1 MMNLR
6 DFVPPLLIGWF
17 RRRQHGSPDLFP
29 SYERAL
35 AVCQG
40 GWGDP
45 AVARVV
51 YAKTTI
57 YRDLLKSQR
66 PLVCEPASLRTCLAL
81 SLVQAGTAESFHV
94 IDFGGACGAHYFL
107 AQAWLGHRVELRWH
121 VVENPTM
128 ATMAASLEDG
138 HVKDCVVDMERGR
151 Y

>member
-1 MMNLR
+1 MNLR
-6 DFVPPLLIGWF
+6 DFIPPTLVGRF
-17 RRRQHGSPDLFP
+17 RKHQHGSPDIFP